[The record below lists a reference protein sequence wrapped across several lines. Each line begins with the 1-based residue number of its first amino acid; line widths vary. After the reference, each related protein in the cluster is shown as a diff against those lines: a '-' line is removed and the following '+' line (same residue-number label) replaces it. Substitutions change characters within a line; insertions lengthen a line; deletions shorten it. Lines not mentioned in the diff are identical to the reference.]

1 MMLKQEQE
9 HVGFLAP
16 NTVAHSGVQNV
27 SMSPSFRGSKLSLDL
42 ASGSNMLFFAFL
54 VILAAILLA
63 VFFVYEVPRIVRLFR
78 VDEANA
84 DARKEKED
92 VSPGSESAESS
103 DEDYDYFAPNRHQLR
118 PKDGK
123 KVEKSSS
130 GNTVATFPDDPAS
143 SGWFGS
149 STNPTGSL
157 EKKDKDST
165 RASNELS
172 SRLSKENLVAKA
184 GSPSSK
190 GSSEQVLCCWSDSM
204 AKTALQLQKS
214 DSSFVG
220 SLATGYL
227 AAKTAHSPSPSHSP
241 RWVPRS
247 PGSKNKKRRSSK
259 KTEETQKNT
268 SF

>member
-27 SMSPSFRGSKLSLDL
+27 SVSPSFRGSKLSLDL

-54 VILAAILLA
+54 V
-63 VFFVYEVPRIVRLFR
+63 VPRIVRLFR

>member
-190 GSSEQVLCCWSDSM
+190 EQLCWITGDRLPCCENR
-204 AKTALQLQKS
+204 AFPEPVPLTTLGTALTGIEKQETPKLEKDGGDAKKHVLLDFLGACNRGFFGPRRRQK
-214 DSSFVG
+214 
-220 SLATGYL
+220 
-227 AAKTAHSPSPSHSP
+227 
-241 RWVPRS
+241 R
-247 PGSKNKKRRSSK
+247 
-259 KTEETQKNT
+259 T
-268 SF
+268 SRT

>member
-27 SMSPSFRGSKLSLDL
+27 SVSPSFRGSKLSLDL

-54 VILAAILLA
+54 V
-63 VFFVYEVPRIVRLFR
+63 VPRIVRLFR

-190 GSSEQVLCCWSDSM
+190 EQLCWITGDRLPCENR
-204 AKTALQLQKS
+204 AFPEPVPLTTLGTALTGIEKQETPKLEKDGGDAKKHVLLDFLGACNRGFFGPRRRQK
-214 DSSFVG
+214 
-220 SLATGYL
+220 
-227 AAKTAHSPSPSHSP
+227 
-241 RWVPRS
+241 R
-247 PGSKNKKRRSSK
+247 
-259 KTEETQKNT
+259 T
-268 SF
+268 SRT

>member
-118 PKDGK
+118 PKDEQLCWITGDRLPCCENRAFPEP
-123 KVEKSSS
+123 VPLTTLGTALTGIEKQE
-130 GNTVATFPDDPAS
+130 TPK
-143 SGWFGS
+143 
-149 STNPTGSL
+149 L
-157 EKKDKDST
+157 EKDGGDAKKHVLLDFLGACNRGFFGPRRRQKRT
-165 RASNELS
+165 
-172 SRLSKENLVAKA
+172 SR
-184 GSPSSK
+184 
-190 GSSEQVLCCWSDSM
+190 
-204 AKTALQLQKS
+204 T
-214 DSSFVG
+214 
-220 SLATGYL
+220 
-227 AAKTAHSPSPSHSP
+227 
-241 RWVPRS
+241 
-247 PGSKNKKRRSSK
+247 
-259 KTEETQKNT
+259 
-268 SF
+268 